1 MQAGGATARLVRTA
15 RAAVIGCAAVAAG
28 LMPAAD
34 ASALDFR
41 SAGDAPVVLYDAPST
56 RATRILLLS
65 PGSPVEVMT
74 ALDGWLRVREPGGR
88 LAWAE
93 SKAVVTRRTLMVSV
107 ASATIRAAADAAAT
121 PVFEAKQGVILELL
135 EPVAGGWS
143 RVKHRDGL
151 SGFVRTSE
159 VWGL

>member
-1 MQAGGATARLVRTA
+1 MV
-15 RAAVIGCAAVAAG
+15 VSGCAMIAAG

-56 RATRILLLS
+56 KATRILLLS

-121 PVFEAKQGVILELL
+121 DLQPGRAIDLGGVDQAQRGMRLHR
-135 EPVAGGWS
+135 PGGA
-143 RVKHRDGL
+143 RYADG
-151 SGFVRTSE
+151 
-159 VWGL
+159 